1 MTRDFTATTF
11 VVHKGKVLLHR
22 HPKLDKILPP
32 GGHLEANE
40 LPEEA
45 ALREVLEE
53 TGLEVVIH
61 QTRIPRRAADAAH
74 LVMPETLLLE
84 DIAEDHQHIDFIYF
98 AGPRDPEAANRIGD
112 AAPDGEFY
120 WVDERGLEDE
130 TIPETVRSLG
140 RDAIARLSETEGP

>member
-1 MTRDFTATTF
+1 MGG
-11 VVHKGKVLLHR
+11 VGGS
-22 HPKLDKILPP
+22 P
-32 GGHLEANE
+32 GNPRLVDLNFEARLFQPLTKRRFFGE
-40 LPEEA
+40 
-45 ALREVLEE
+45 LEE

-98 AGPRDPEAANRIGD
+98 AGPRDAEAANRIGD
-112 AAPDGEFY
+112 AGQDGEFY